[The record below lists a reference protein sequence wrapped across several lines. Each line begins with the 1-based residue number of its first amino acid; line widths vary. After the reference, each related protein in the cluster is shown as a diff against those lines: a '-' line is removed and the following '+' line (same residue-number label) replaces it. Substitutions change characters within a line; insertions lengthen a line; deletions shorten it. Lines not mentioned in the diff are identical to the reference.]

1 MRKKKIIIITEVQAK
16 KLINQIINESK
27 MNVKKTSKDQVKLFE
42 IKGAYIN
49 EKIFIEINKAKYLTL
64 SILNTIPLSSS
75 FKFPLN
81 QRQPVSVIR

>member
-27 MNVKKTSKDQVKLFE
+27 MIVKKTTKDWVKLFE
-42 IKGAYIN
+42 IKDTYIN

-64 SILNTIPLSSS
+64 STFFLSFLHILIY
-75 FKFPLN
+75 
-81 QRQPVSVIR
+81 